1 MRLRGLL
8 SEISISF
15 AVLRCD
21 VVKKRQIG
29 RHGEADGH
37 SQEGVCVVYVH
48 VEAGDTAE
56 GAIAA
61 AGALIVPSPQ
71 SCLRHRCGGVH
82 QTSCITL
89 ACDRNMTT
97 TILLLFG
104 NMHSTDQIRA
114 HTYLTR
120 PLRYKL
126 IFRVI
131 QNRHMTSDD
140 DMSVRHRFEK
150 ARLKYLRRSTL
161 SGVEH
166 AQ

>member
-8 SEISISF
+8 SEISICF
-15 AVLRCD
+15 AVLRYD
-21 VVKKRQIG
+21 VVRMADVG
-29 RHGEADGH
+29 ARERADGH
-37 SQEGVCVVYVH
+37 SLARCACGVFKSRS
-48 VEAGDTAE
+48 DTAE